1 MLVVVGALCT
11 GMHSPGPIYD
21 PPSDFK
27 PRPSTAGAR
36 VPKTRPDRFA
46 NGYVRRSASPGPIYQ
61 LPSFASQA
69 KPISFGSGPR
79 FPPHSA
85 SLGCCYEAGACQAS
99 RGVCCVSG
107 RSRWWPHHYQA
118 CFSHANCL
126 SERTTASTHLAP
138 STSRTLTSGARRPS
152 PNPNTFRQLVRSRPA
167 PTTRVVRAGPW
178 CRRR

>member
-1 MLVVVGALCT
+1 MVVGALCT

-46 NGYVRRSASPGPIYQ
+46 NGYVPRSASPGPIYQ

-85 SLGCCYEAGACQAS
+85 SFGCCYEWVYAMPHVGCAVCPAGLVVGRTITRPVPVAQA
-99 RGVCCVSG
+99 V
-107 RSRWWPHHYQA
+107 
-118 CFSHANCL
+118 
-126 SERTTASTHLAP
+126 
-138 STSRTLTSGARRPS
+138 
-152 PNPNTFRQLVRSRPA
+152 
-167 PTTRVVRAGPW
+167 
-178 CRRR
+178 